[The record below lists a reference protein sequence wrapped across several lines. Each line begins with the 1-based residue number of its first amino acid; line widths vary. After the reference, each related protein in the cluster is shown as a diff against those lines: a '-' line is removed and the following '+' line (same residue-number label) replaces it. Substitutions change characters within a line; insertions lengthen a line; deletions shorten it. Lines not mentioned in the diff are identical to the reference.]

1 MMKTLTFLFALAFA
15 FCPQGFAADA
25 AKSLVSITAKRQM
38 TSSERSVRS
47 HTDAREK
54 VVALRVVIQNTSSL
68 TIEAAD
74 LDGEVLVERARDER
88 EKIVKEKL
96 KAVKLPTLKPNER
109 ITIDL
114 GEITLREVEWRERK
128 FEEKLEEWKVVCKQ
142 GGTEIGRH
150 LSSDKF
156 TTLEKKVVPEEPW
169 NKHHDKRPVGPR
181 PGKVPK
187 EFR

>member
-1 MMKTLTFLFALAFA
+1 MMKVTVPLFALVFA
-15 FCPQGFAADA
+15 LCSQGFAVDA
-25 AKSLVSITAKRQM
+25 AKPLVSITAKRQL
-38 TSSERSVRS
+38 TGTERDQRFR
-47 HTDAREK
+47 TDAREK
-54 VVALRVVIQNTSSL
+54 VVTLRVVIQNTTSA
-68 TIEAAD
+68 TIEGAE

-114 GEITLREVEWRERK
+114 GEITLHEVEWRQHK
-128 FEEKLEEWKVVCKQ
+128 FEEILVEWKVVCRQ
-142 GGTEIGRH
+142 AETEIGKH

-156 TTLEKKVVPEEPW
+156 TELEKKVVPDEPRN
-169 NKHHDKRPVGPR
+169 NKNDRRPVGPC

-187 EFR
+187 PFR